1 LHLIRALRQSRRMEL
16 GVRGHPL
23 HTRSL
28 SVTLAQREDG
38 RLDVFGEV
46 LDLRKRGF
54 VPVAGD
60 LQSSGIVHQMQLR
73 AVVAPE
79 SARLESLAAA
89 QPAVAFEPSALTQG
103 ESCRDPIGRIQALV
117 GAPLDRGFAK
127 RWLAEIGGPL
137 GCSHILTL
145 GQLLASTV
153 AWALERERACAPGP
167 RRVGERIFRRDLVI
181 DGCAVPGGDLE
192 LALQL
197 TDLHF
202 APSPALAR
210 PIERLG
216 EQLELRALV
225 LVAMRGMTLARIEA
239 AERRRTRA
247 ELASASWRDHGAAL
261 APLVG
266 QKLASGVGGALVR
279 RFGDEPDLR
288 PLLDLLLNLTPA
300 AHQCMAAFSENW
312 PALALQN
319 PSQIGMGGIP
329 DSCFMWRRG
338 GALDRAREEE
348 RRGGT
353 PPLLPS

>member
-1 LHLIRALRQSRRMEL
+1 MDLC
-16 GVRGHPL
+16 VRGHPL
-23 HTRSL
+23 HSRSL
-28 SVTLAQREDG
+28 SVTLLQREDG

-60 LQSSGIVHQMQLR
+60 LQPSGIVHQMQLR

-127 RWLAEIGGPL
+127 RWLTEIGGPL

-153 AWALERERACAPGP
+153 AWALERDRACPQTA
-167 RRVGERIFRRDLVI
+167 RRPGERVFRRDLVI
-181 DGCAVPGGDLE
+181 DGYAVPDGDLE
-192 LALQL
+192 LSLQL
-197 TDLHF
+197 TDLHL
-202 APSPALAR
+202 APSPELAR
-210 PIERLG
+210 PIERLATA
-216 EQLELRALV
+216 RA
-225 LVAMRGMTLARIEA
+225 ARAARWGDAGMTWRDRG
-239 AERRRTRA
+239 AERRARGGARGCG
-247 ELASASWRDHGAAL
+247 WRDHGAAL
-261 APLVG
+261 TPLVG
-266 QKLASGVGGALVR
+266 QRLASGVGGALVR
-279 RFGDEPDLR
+279 RFGDASELR

-312 PALALQN
+312 PVLAMQN